1 MFASFLPSFSRDEAM
16 RVIPVENVRQ
26 VAIRALV
33 EEDGDSEVR
42 LILVTAAFY
51 GATVA
56 SMIWWLFTRTSLRAP
71 DSALISEA
79 ALRTAWRR

>member
-1 MFASFLPSFSRDEAM
+1 M

-56 SMIWWLFTRTSLRAP
+56 SMIWWLFTRTSLRAL
-71 DSALISEA
+71 DSALI
-79 ALRTAWRR
+79 

>member
-1 MFASFLPSFSRDEAM
+1 MISLKNA
-16 RVIPVENVRQ
+16 RQ
-26 VAIRALV
+26 VAIRALI

-56 SMIWWLFTRTSLRAP
+56 SMIWWLFT
-71 DSALISEA
+71 
-79 ALRTAWRR
+79 